1 MSERRFFQIVQRPS
15 KEMPPVRGDTPL
27 TRHRLPFTRR
37 HLLKWRW
44 RLNPKTLQQEGYL
57 AEKKPLW
64 GQLP

>member
-1 MSERRFFQIVQRPS
+1 
-15 KEMPPVRGDTPL
+15 MPPVRGDTPL